1 MNYTLINTKNGNEI
15 DYERRLV
22 FSKLLQAYG
31 PKRWSENASQKWMK
45 AYLLAIKD
53 FQEIYGITPAIRWK
67 GRDKQWNNIKI

>member
-31 PKRWSENASQKWMK
+31 PKRWSENASQK
-45 AYLLAIKD
+45 
-53 FQEIYGITPAIRWK
+53 
-67 GRDKQWNNIKI
+67 